1 MDLIK
6 KTPDLQQQEIVQG
19 KPVSNIDADMS
30 KVISCNKLRWR
41 IELKSKN
48 HQIKL
53 PNIFLSSV

>member
-1 MDLIK
+1 
-6 KTPDLQQQEIVQG
+6 VQG